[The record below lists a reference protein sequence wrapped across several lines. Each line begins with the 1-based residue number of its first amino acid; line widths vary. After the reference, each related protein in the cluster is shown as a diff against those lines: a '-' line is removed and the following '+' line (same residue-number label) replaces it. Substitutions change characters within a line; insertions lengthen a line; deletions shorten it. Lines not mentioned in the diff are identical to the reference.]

1 LRHSGLVHFE
11 VNGKLFIFK
20 IPVSGPD
27 FQNTVELPQSR
38 ISRTPYP
45 PIGGHAVSGTQTSV
59 PSTLSPPKKSSN
71 PKLKYEA
78 LEINEVGDH
87 FERKELVHYTVILGL
102 SESKIFTH
110 YNCCWEPL

>member
-45 PIGGHAVSGTQTSV
+45 PIGG
-59 PSTLSPPKKSSN
+59 PRCLRDPNFSPVN
-71 PKLKYEA
+71 
-78 LEINEVGDH
+78 
-87 FERKELVHYTVILGL
+87 T
-102 SESKIFTH
+102 
-110 YNCCWEPL
+110 